1 MSSIKPPSQVEL
13 TRLKSI
19 AERLSMAWST
29 LSVSEMLQEIVVD
42 NRFVRNPAVVSSFG
56 ADSAVLLHMI
66 SQIQPEAQVVFLDTG
81 FHFKETIRYRN
92 HLISTFGLKNVRTAS
107 VDPLAIKRR
116 DPTRRLHQSQPDQCC
131 QLRKVSVLDRHLRMN
146 DAWVTG
152 QRRAQSATRSA
163 VALVEVDEAR
173 GRLKFN
179 PLANFGDSEIA
190 AYKIAHRLPEH
201 PLVTKGYPSIG
212 CEPCT
217 TAVQVGEDPRSGRWR
232 GKEKLE
238 CGLHNRSNIIASS
251 EHVA

>member
-29 LSVSEMLQEIVVD
+29 MSVSEMLSEIVSE

-116 DPTRRLHQSQPDQCC
+116 DPTRRLHLSQPDQCC
-131 QLRKVSVLDRHLRMN
+131 QLRKVSVFLRKTFWRN
-146 DAWVTG
+146 R
-152 QRRAQSATRSA
+152 QRGLFFPCLLITYRP
-163 VALVEVDEAR
+163 VA
-173 GRLKFN
+173 
-179 PLANFGDSEIA
+179 PLG
-190 AYKIAHRLPEH
+190 
-201 PLVTKGYPSIG
+201 
-212 CEPCT
+212 
-217 TAVQVGEDPRSGRWR
+217 
-232 GKEKLE
+232 LE
-238 CGLHNRSNIIASS
+238 CLRYRLGKRNRF
-251 EHVA
+251 VAYAFHDAAARPC